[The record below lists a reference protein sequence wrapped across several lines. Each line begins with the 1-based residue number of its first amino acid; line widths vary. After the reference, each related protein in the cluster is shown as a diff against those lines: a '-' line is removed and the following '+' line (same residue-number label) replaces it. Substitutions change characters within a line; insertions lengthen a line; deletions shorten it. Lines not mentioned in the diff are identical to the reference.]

1 MKAWGAVCLMSL
13 GGLVET
19 AMRASWHDAPL
30 WGTLLGVS
38 ALGWGWAAICAVVG
52 RLLDALTG
60 RRQALP
66 RTDPRALAAEV
77 AALNAQ
83 IAQLRDTATSFDV
96 SFDHTLQTLDER
108 LRRIEQQTAYVQPTV
123 PLGHGQQRAP

>member
-1 MKAWGAVCLMSL
+1 MKAWAVICLISL

-19 AMRASWHDAPL
+19 AVGSHGHDAPV

-38 ALGWGWAAICAVVG
+38 VIGWSWAAVCSIIG
-52 RLLDALTG
+52 QGLDALTG
-60 RRQALP
+60 RRKALP
-66 RTDPRALAAEV
+66 RTNPQALAAEM

-108 LRRIEQQTAYVQPTV
+108 LRRIEQQSAYVQPPV
-123 PLGHGQQRAP
+123 PLGRGH

>member
-1 MKAWGAVCLMSL
+1 MKAWGVICLISL
-13 GGLVET
+13 GGLTET
-19 AMRASWHDAPL
+19 AVRASGHDAPI

-38 ALGWGWAAICAVVG
+38 IIGWSWATVCDLFV
-52 RLLDALTG
+52 RLSDALTG
-60 RRQALP
+60 RRKALP
-66 RTDPRALAAEV
+66 RTDPQALAAEM

-108 LRRIEQQTAYVQPTV
+108 LRRIEQQSSYVHPTV
-123 PLGHGQQRAP
+123 PLGRGQ

>member
-1 MKAWGAVCLMSL
+1 MKAWGAICLISL
-13 GGLVET
+13 GGLVEA
-19 AMRASWHDAPL
+19 AMGGGGHDAPL

-38 ALGWGWAAICAVVG
+38 ALGWSWTAICTVVVQF
-52 RLLDALTG
+52 LDAVTG
-60 RRQALP
+60 RRKALP
-66 RTDPRALAAEV
+66 RTNPQALAAEM

-108 LRRIEQQTAYVQPTV
+108 LRRIEQQTTYVQPTV
-123 PLGHGQQRAP
+123 PLGRGR